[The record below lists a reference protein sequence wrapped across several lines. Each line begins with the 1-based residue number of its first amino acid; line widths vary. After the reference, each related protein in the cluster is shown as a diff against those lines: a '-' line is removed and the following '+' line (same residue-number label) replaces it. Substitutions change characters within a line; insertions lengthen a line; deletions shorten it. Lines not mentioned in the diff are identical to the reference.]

1 MIDHFYF
8 VGNIYHGR
16 IIHEGKV
23 VMEDHFL
30 VVDEYDRPL
39 APRVYSQRHCLL
51 MNIRTHEFHEVA
63 GSRLR
68 YGPHYKR
75 VA

>member
-1 MIDHFYF
+1 MELYF
-8 VGNIYHGR
+8 VGQIYHGR
-16 IIHEGKV
+16 IIQEGKV
-23 VMEDHFL
+23 VADDHFI

-39 APRVYSQRHCLL
+39 TPRVYSQRHCLL
-51 MNIRTHEFHEVA
+51 QNMRTGETHEVP